1 MKFILLRFVFIVSM
15 GLASLPVFSQEPPE
29 PDPQP
34 PPPPADDDPLDL
46 PLDNNIWVLGGL
58 AIVYAFYT
66 NKKIGNIDS

>member
-15 GLASLPVFSQEPPE
+15 GLASLPVFSQER
-29 PDPQP
+29 P

-66 NKKIGNIDS
+66 NKKNGNIDS

>member
-29 PDPQP
+29 PSGLL
-34 PPPPADDDPLDL
+34 PPPADDDPLDL

-66 NKKIGNIDS
+66 NKKIGNTDS

>member
-15 GLASLPVFSQEPPE
+15 GLASLPVFSQE
-29 PDPQP
+29 DP
-34 PPPPADDDPLDL
+34 PPPTPPFEDDPLDL

-66 NKKIGNIDS
+66 NKKIGNTDS

>member
-15 GLASLPVFSQEPPE
+15 GLASLPVFSQ
-29 PDPQP
+29 QP
-34 PPPPADDDPLDL
+34 PAPPAEDDPLDL

-66 NKKIGNIDS
+66 NKKNGNIDS

>member
-15 GLASLPVFSQEPPE
+15 GLASLPVFSQEPP
-29 PDPQP
+29 P
-34 PPPPADDDPLDL
+34 PPDDDDPLDL

-66 NKKIGNIDS
+66 NKKIGNADS

>member
-15 GLASLPVFSQEPPE
+15 GLASLPVFSQEPP
-29 PDPQP
+29 P
-34 PPPPADDDPLDL
+34 PPDDDDPLDL

>member
-15 GLASLPVFSQEPPE
+15 GLASLPVFSEV
-29 PDPQP
+29 DP
-34 PPPPADDDPLDL
+34 PPPPPPSGEDPLDL

-66 NKKIGNIDS
+66 NKKIGNTDS

>member
-15 GLASLPVFSQEPPE
+15 GLASLPVFSQ
-29 PDPQP
+29 DP
-34 PPPPADDDPLDL
+34 PPPNPPADDDITEL
-46 PLDNNIWVLGGL
+46 PLHNSIWVLGGL

>member
-15 GLASLPVFSQEPPE
+15 GLASLPVFSQV
-29 PDPQP
+29 DP
-34 PPPPADDDPLDL
+34 PPPPPPFEDDPLDL

>member
-15 GLASLPVFSQEPPE
+15 GLASLPVFSQEPP
-29 PDPQP
+29 P
-34 PPPPADDDPLDL
+34 PPEDDDPLDL

>member
-15 GLASLPVFSQEPPE
+15 GLASLPVFSQ
-29 PDPQP
+29 QP
-34 PPPPADDDPLDL
+34 PPPPEDDDPLDL

>member
-15 GLASLPVFSQEPPE
+15 GLASLPVFSQEPP
-29 PDPQP
+29 P
-34 PPPPADDDPLDL
+34 PPDDDDPLDL

-66 NKKIGNIDS
+66 NKKIGNTDS

>member
-29 PDPQP
+29 PPT
-34 PPPPADDDPLDL
+34 DDDPLDL

-66 NKKIGNIDS
+66 NKKKWKY

>member
-15 GLASLPVFSQEPPE
+15 GLASLPVFSQV
-29 PDPQP
+29 DPP

-66 NKKIGNIDS
+66 NKKIGNADS

>member
-15 GLASLPVFSQEPPE
+15 GLASLPVFSQNPL
-29 PDPQP
+29 P
-34 PPPPADDDPLDL
+34 PPGDDDPQDL

>member
-15 GLASLPVFSQEPPE
+15 GLASLPVFSQENL
-29 PDPQP
+29 P
-34 PPPPADDDPLDL
+34 PPPSGEDPLDL

>member
-15 GLASLPVFSQEPPE
+15 GLASLPVFSQA
-29 PDPQP
+29 DP
-34 PPPPADDDPLDL
+34 PPPPSEDDPLDL

>member
-15 GLASLPVFSQEPPE
+15 GLASLPVFSEE
-29 PDPQP
+29 YP
-34 PPPPADDDPLDL
+34 PPPPAQDDPLDL

-66 NKKIGNIDS
+66 NKKIGNTDS

>member
-15 GLASLPVFSQEPPE
+15 GLASLPVFSEENP
-29 PDPQP
+29 P
-34 PPPPADDDPLDL
+34 PPPPAEDDPLDL